1 MPGNQMTN
9 VQRALF
15 LNALRD
21 AWPHVL
27 KNPSDL
33 HSTVSDILNRLN
45 IKRTVSRGTIK
56 RYGAE
61 LGLPPL
67 PKLVNREAQLAAISR
82 ARAALTK
89 KHSTPPVPTPDYTTI
104 LTQINASLQHIVS
117 AITRTND
124 TIHSHSN
131 SLALQ
136 LDAIRIAL
144 EPSRKENT

>member
-9 VQRALF
+9 VQRSLF
-15 LNALRD
+15 LPALRD
-21 AWPHVL
+21 AWPHIL

-56 RYGAE
+56 RYGVE

-67 PKLVNREAQLAAISR
+67 PRAINREAQLAAITR

-89 KHSTPPVPTPDYTTI
+89 KLSTPPTPTPDYTTV
-104 LTQINASLQHIVS
+104 LTQINDSLINLRQS
-117 AITRTND
+117 
-124 TIHSHSN
+124 IHSQAN

-144 EPSRKENT
+144 EPSASKSGGVTS

>member
-56 RYGAE
+56 RYGVE

-67 PKLVNREAQLAAISR
+67 PRAINREAQLAAITR

-89 KHSTPPVPTPDYTTI
+89 KLSTPPTPTPDYTTV
-104 LTQINASLQHIVS
+104 LTQINDSLINLRQS
-117 AITRTND
+117 
-124 TIHSHSN
+124 IHSQAN

-144 EPSRKENT
+144 EPSASKSGGVTS